1 MNRPDTIE
9 TFIRENRH
17 AFDAAT
23 PGAHGWASL
32 EKALDRLGR
41 ACGLETELLVNRV
54 LLDTETPSERV
65 WAGIEQSLN
74 ELKNNEFDPLENF
87 IRENREALDSEIPD
101 LKVWANVAKAMP
113 AKARIVGIGWQRAL
127 LRAAASVALLIVGL
141 GLGIWYARSGEPP
154 MMAMSEVSSEY
165 AELEQ
170 YFQRDIASKTQK
182 LATFTGSQPIEVN
195 QDLQQLDNVMAE
207 LRQELA
213 DVPEGNRE
221 QVVRAMIENYKA
233 KAAILERVL
242 ERLEQSIQTETK
254 NSNSGNE
261 TKNI

>member
-9 TFIRENRH
+9 NFIRENRH

-23 PGAHGWASL
+23 PGAHGWANV
-32 EKALDRLGR
+32 EKALERLRKGDRLE
-41 ACGLETELLVNRV
+41 AELLANRI

-65 WAGIEQSLN
+65 WAGIEQFL
-74 ELKNNEFDPLENF
+74 EEQKNDPLENF

-101 LKVWANVAKAMP
+101 LKVWANVAKATP
-113 AKARIVGIGWQRAL
+113 AKAKIVGIGWQRAL

-141 GLGIWYARSGEPP
+141 TAGIWYARSGEPVA
-154 MMAMSEVSSEY
+154 MAMSEVSNEY

-170 YFQRDIASKTQK
+170 YFQRDIAGKTQK
-182 LATFTGSQPIEVN
+182 LATFTGSQPVEVN

-213 DVPEGNRE
+213 NVPEGNRE
-221 QVVRAMIENYKA
+221 QVIRAMIENYKA

-254 NSNSGNE
+254 NSNSENE
-261 TKNI
+261 TKHI

>member
-32 EKALDRLGR
+32 EKALDRLGS
-41 ACGLETELLVNRV
+41 ACGLEKELLVNRV

-65 WAGIEQSLN
+65 WAGIEQVLEEQKHDS
-74 ELKNNEFDPLENF
+74 LENF

-101 LKVWANVAKAMP
+101 LKVWANITKATPTKAK
-113 AKARIVGIGWQRAL
+113 IVGIGWQRAL

-141 GLGIWYARSGEPP
+141 TAGIWYARSGEPAA
-154 MMAMSEVSSEY
+154 MAMSEVSNEY

-170 YFQRDIASKTQK
+170 YFQRDIAGKTQK
-182 LATFTGSQPIEVN
+182 LATFTGSQPVEVN

-213 DVPEGNRE
+213 NVPEGNRE
-221 QVVRAMIENYKA
+221 QVIRAMIENYKA

-254 NSNSGNE
+254 NSNSENE
-261 TKNI
+261 TKHI